1 MHKRSLPLSLALAAG
16 IGFAILTPCGDAL
29 AQPSPETRA
38 AAAALFEDGKRLM
51 GEGKFADACPKL
63 EESERIDPGMGTLF
77 NLAVCYEQTNRTAS
91 AWVGFRDV
99 AGMSLAAGLADREKM
114 ARGRAAALEPRL
126 MKLKITMAP
135 AMSGAGVE
143 VKRDGAVV
151 SPALWGTPVPLDPG
165 KHQVSASAPGKEPW
179 EITVVLD
186 QPGGVI
192 SVDVPPLLDRKA
204 GAGATGAPAVAG
216 GPAQKPGA
224 GAEQPAPVE
233 GASPRPWQRPL
244 GITATV
250 VGVVGFGV
258 GTAFGLLAKSAN
270 DTSNMGNCDAKTNRC
285 NAAGLLQRAD
295 AVQKGNVGTGVGI
308 AGAVLAAGGIV
319 LWITAPSASSPR
331 SAAGRQRPEIGLG
344 PTGLSVRGGF

>member
-1 MHKRSLPLSLALAAG
+1 MDNGSLSLSLALAAG
-16 IGFAILTPCGDAL
+16 IGLAILTASGSAL

-51 GEGKFADACPKL
+51 GEGKFAEACPKL

-99 AGMSLAAGLADREKM
+99 AGMSLAAGLGDREKM

-126 MKLKITMAP
+126 MRLTITMAP

-179 EITVVLD
+179 EVTVVLD

-204 GAGATGAPAVAG
+204 GGAAVVPAPGGQKAG
-216 GPAQKPGA
+216 GP
-224 GAEQPAPVE
+224 VE
-233 GASPRPWQRPL
+233 PPPPMDGVSPRPWQRPL

-250 VGVVGFGV
+250 AGAVGLGV
-258 GTAFGLLAKSAN
+258 GTAFGLLGKSAQ
-270 DTSNMGNCDAKTNRC
+270 DASNLGNCDAKTSRC
-285 NAAGLLQRAD
+285 NPAGILQRAD
-295 AVQKGNVGTGVGI
+295 AVQKGNIGTGVFV

-319 LWITAPSASSPR
+319 LWITAPSASPSNR
-331 SAAGRQRPEIGLG
+331 AAWQRPEIGLG
-344 PTGLSVRGGF
+344 PNGLAVRGGF

>member
-1 MHKRSLPLSLALAAG
+1 MDKGSLPRSLALAASL
-16 IGFAILTPCGDAL
+16 AILGAGGVAR

-51 GEGKFADACPKL
+51 GEGKYAEACPKL

-77 NLAVCYEQTNRTAS
+77 NLAVCFEQTNRTAS

-99 AGMSLAAGLADREKM
+99 AGMSAAAGLGDREKM

-126 MKLKITMAP
+126 MRLKITMAP
-135 AMSGAGVE
+135 AMSGAGIE

-165 KHQVSASAPGKEPW
+165 KHKVSASAPGKEPW

-192 SVDVPPLLDRKA
+192 TVDVPPLLDHKP
-204 GAGATGAPAVAG
+204 GAVAPPAG
-216 GPAQKPGA
+216 GPAAKPG
-224 GAEQPAPVE
+224 GPVE
-233 GASPRPWQRPL
+233 APPPPPLEGGASPRPWQRPV

-250 VGVVGFGV
+250 LGAVGLGV
-258 GTAFGLLAKSAN
+258 GTAFGFLGKSAK
-270 DTSNMGNCDAKTNRC
+270 DASNVSNCDAKTNFC

-295 AVQKGNVGTGVGI
+295 AVHKGNIATGVFV
-308 AGAVLAAGGIV
+308 AGAVLAAGGVV
-319 LWITAPSASSPR
+319 LWITAPSASSPK
-331 SAAGRQRPEIGLG
+331 SAAWQRPELGVG
-344 PTGLSVRGGF
+344 PTGVAVRGGF

>member
-1 MHKRSLPLSLALAAG
+1 MQNGSPSRSRSLALAAG
-16 IGFAILTPCGDAL
+16 IGLAILTSGPAAR

-51 GEGKFADACPKL
+51 GEGKYAEACPKL

-99 AGMSLAAGLADREKM
+99 AGMSAAAGLGDREKM
-114 ARGRAAALEPRL
+114 ARGRAAALEPKL
-126 MKLKITMAP
+126 MRLKITMAA

-165 KHQVSASAPGKEPW
+165 KHKVSASAPGKEPW
-179 EITVVLD
+179 EVTVVLD

-192 SVDVPPLLDRKA
+192 SVDVPPLLDRKP
-204 GAGATGAPAVAG
+204 GAVGPVVPPAG
-216 GPAQKPGA
+216 GPAPKPGA
-224 GAEQPAPVE
+224 PEAPPPIE
-233 GASPRPWQRPL
+233 GASPRPWQRPV
-244 GITATV
+244 GITATAL
-250 VGVVGFGV
+250 GVVGLGV
-258 GTAFGLLAKSAN
+258 GTAFGFLGKSAK
-270 DTSNMGNCDAKTNRC
+270 DASNESNCDAKTDFC
-285 NAAGLLQRAD
+285 NPAGILQRAD
-295 AVQKGNVGTGVGI
+295 AVKKGNIATGVFV

-319 LWITAPSASSPR
+319 LWATAPSASPPR
-331 SAAGRQRPEIGLG
+331 SAAWQRPEIGVG
-344 PTGLSVRGGF
+344 PGGLAVRGGF